1 MEMNERI
8 QLRHIT
14 KSIGEKAIIRDVG
27 FSVTRGEIV
36 AFLGQNGAGKTTT
49 LKVAAGLYKADQG
62 EIDIDGTSV
71 FIPDDPLLYE
81 ELTVREYIQMMK
93 ELHRV
98 NALPDHTAFRL
109 EEELEKKI
117 KELSF
122 GNKKKVALYTAL
134 IPQPNVLLLDEFIS
148 GIDPLNMRLVKDL
161 LRAYASEGNAILLST
176 HQLSVAQEFCDSC
189 VLIQD
194 GRILGEKVPLKT
206 ISETHSSLEDY
217 FIHMMQEEVN
227 S

>member
-1 MEMNERI
+1 MNERI

-27 FSVTRGEIV
+27 FSVSRGEIV

-81 ELTVREYIQMMK
+81 ELTVREYMLMVM

-98 NALPDHTAFRL
+98 NVLPDHTAFQL
-109 EEELEKKI
+109 GEELDKKI
-117 KELSF
+117 KELSL
-122 GNKKKVALYTAL
+122 GNKKKVALYAAL
-134 IPQPNVLLLDEFIS
+134 IPKPNVLLLDEFIS

-161 LRAYASEGNAILLST
+161 LKAYAAEGNAILLST
-176 HQLSVAQEFCDSC
+176 HQLNVAQEFCDSC
-189 VLIQD
+189 ILIHD
-194 GRILGEKVPLKT
+194 GRILEGKLPLKT
-206 ISETHSSLEDY
+206 ISETHATLEEY
-217 FIHMMQEEVN
+217 FIHMMQEEVYL
-227 S
+227 

>member
-1 MEMNERI
+1 MNERI

-14 KSIGEKAIIRDVG
+14 KSIGEKAIIRDVS
-27 FSVTRGEIV
+27 FSVSRGEIV

-81 ELTVREYIQMMK
+81 ELTVREYMLMVM

-98 NALPDHTAFRL
+98 NVLPDHTDFQL
-109 EEELEKKI
+109 EEELDKKI
-117 KELSF
+117 KELSL
-122 GNKKKVALYTAL
+122 GNKKKVALYAAL
-134 IPQPNVLLLDEFIS
+134 IPKPNVLLLDEFIS

-161 LRAYASEGNAILLST
+161 LKAYAAEGNAILLST
-176 HQLSVAQEFCDSC
+176 HQLNVAQEFCDSC
-189 VLIQD
+189 ILIHD
-194 GRILGEKVPLKT
+194 GRILEGKLPLKT
-206 ISETHSSLEDY
+206 ISETHATLEEY
-217 FIHMMQEEVN
+217 FIHMMQEEVYL
-227 S
+227 

>member
-1 MEMNERI
+1 MNERI

-14 KSIGEKAIIRDVG
+14 KSIDEKAIIRDVG
-27 FSVTRGEIV
+27 FSVSRGEIV

-81 ELTVREYIQMMK
+81 ELTVREYMLMVM

-98 NALPDHTAFRL
+98 NVLPDHTAFQL
-109 EEELEKKI
+109 GEELDKKI
-117 KELSF
+117 KELSL
-122 GNKKKVALYTAL
+122 GNKKKVALYAAL
-134 IPQPNVLLLDEFIS
+134 IPKPNVLLLDEFIS

-161 LRAYASEGNAILLST
+161 LKAYAAEGNAILLST
-176 HQLSVAQEFCDSC
+176 HQLNVAQEFCDSC
-189 VLIQD
+189 ILIHD
-194 GRILGEKVPLKT
+194 GRILEGKLPLKT
-206 ISETHSSLEDY
+206 ISETHATLEEY
-217 FIHMMQEEVN
+217 FIHMMQEEVYL
-227 S
+227 

>member
-1 MEMNERI
+1 MNERI
-8 QLRHIT
+8 QLRNMT
-14 KSIGEKAIIRDVG
+14 KTIGDKAIIRNVG
-27 FSVTRGEIV
+27 FSVSRGEIV

-49 LKVAAGLYKADQG
+49 LKVAAGLYKADKG
-62 EIDIDGTSV
+62 EISIDGTSV
-71 FIPDDPLLYE
+71 FISDDPLLYE

-109 EEELEKKI
+109 QEELDKKI
-117 KELSF
+117 KELSL
-122 GNKKKVALYTAL
+122 GNKKKVALYAAL
-134 IPQPNVLLLDEFIS
+134 IPKPNVLLLDEFIS

-161 LRAYASEGNAILLST
+161 LRAYAAEGNAILLST

>member
-1 MEMNERI
+1 MNERI
-8 QLRHIT
+8 QLRNMT
-14 KSIGEKAIIRDVG
+14 KTIGDKAIIRDVG
-27 FSVTRGEIV
+27 FSVSRGEIV

-49 LKVAAGLYKADQG
+49 LKVAAGLYKADKG
-62 EIDIDGTSV
+62 EISIDGTSV
-71 FIPDDPLLYE
+71 FISDDPLLYE

-109 EEELEKKI
+109 QEELDKKI
-117 KELSF
+117 KELSL
-122 GNKKKVALYTAL
+122 GNKKKVALYAAL
-134 IPQPNVLLLDEFIS
+134 IPKPTVLLLDEFIS

-161 LRAYASEGNAILLST
+161 LRAYAAEGNAILLST

-194 GRILGEKVPLKT
+194 GRIIGEKVPLKT

>member
-1 MEMNERI
+1 MNERI
-8 QLRHIT
+8 QLRNMKKT
-14 KSIGEKAIIRDVG
+14 IGDKAIIRDVG
-27 FSVTRGEIV
+27 FSVSRGEIV

-49 LKVAAGLYKADQG
+49 LKVAAGLYKADKG
-62 EIDIDGTSV
+62 EISIDGTSV

-98 NALPDHTAFRL
+98 NALPDHIAFRL
-109 EEELEKKI
+109 QEELDKKI
-117 KELSF
+117 KELSL
-122 GNKKKVALYTAL
+122 GNKKKVALYAAL
-134 IPQPNVLLLDEFIS
+134 IPKPNVLLLDEFIS

-161 LRAYASEGNAILLST
+161 LRVYAAEGNAILLST

>member
-27 FSVTRGEIV
+27 FSVSRGEIV

-81 ELTVREYIQMMK
+81 ELTVREYMLMVM

-98 NALPDHTAFRL
+98 NVLPDHTAFQL
-109 EEELEKKI
+109 GEELDKKI
-117 KELSF
+117 KELSL
-122 GNKKKVALYTAL
+122 GNKKKVALYAAL
-134 IPQPNVLLLDEFIS
+134 IPKPNVLLLDEFIS

-161 LRAYASEGNAILLST
+161 LKAYAAEGNAILLST
-176 HQLSVAQEFCDSC
+176 HQLNVAQEFCDSC
-189 VLIQD
+189 ILIHD
-194 GRILGEKVPLKT
+194 GRILEGKLPLKT
-206 ISETHSSLEDY
+206 ISETHATLEEY
-217 FIHMMQEEVN
+217 FIHMMQEEVYL
-227 S
+227 